1 MGRILAFLK
10 ETSTLRRQYYIDF
23 KSENTDKN
31 LNILFVS
38 SLCSLVLLT
47 VLLLATPFL
56 VKNWRM
62 TWEYACLVPTF
73 AVFLLFTL
81 VYRRHENKRAD
92 VVYGACILFCVALII
107 CIILVDVFPYPLSP
121 SSFFPLILIV
131 LPVIFIL
138 RLRDIFSLAGVAEVV
153 YVFLV
158 GQVKEEAIAQNDI
171 FNSLVALLFSFVVAT
186 IVTNL
191 RIRDNSAKLTY
202 QKLSAIDGLTG
213 VSNKA
218 SCEKRVAGL
227 LTQKAPDLRSVLFI
241 LDIDNFKEVNDT
253 LGHQAGDA
261 VLTQT
266 GIVLRRIFGNDG
278 VIGRIGGDEFMV
290 FIRDAGSPDR
300 MKDRCTR
307 LLDNIQED
315 IMKNLSVCVTVSM
328 GVIVFTKETSF
339 EKLFRLADNALY
351 DAKYRGK
358 GRYVLN
364 EYDGEE

>member
-1 MGRILAFLK
+1 MAQIPAYFK
-10 ETSTLRRQYYIDF
+10 ETSTLRKQYYIDF
-23 KSENTDKN
+23 KSENADKN
-31 LNILFVS
+31 FSILTVC
-38 SLCSLVLLT
+38 SLCSLILLV
-47 VLLLATPFL
+47 VLLLATPF
-56 VKNWRM
+56 VIKDWRM

-81 VYRRHENKRAD
+81 LYRRHENKSPTI
-92 VVYGACILFCVALII
+92 VYGACFLFSVALIA
-107 CIILVDVFPYPLSP
+107 CIILIDVFPYPLSP

-131 LPVIFIL
+131 LPVIFIF
-138 RLRDIFSLAGVAEVV
+138 RLRDIFSLAVAAEAV

-186 IVTNL
+186 IVANL
-191 RIRDNSAKLTY
+191 RVRDNTAKLTY
-202 QKLSAIDGLTG
+202 QRLSAIDGLTG

-218 SCEKRVAGL
+218 SCEKKIGALLFQKSPDQRSGL
-227 LTQKAPDLRSVLFI
+227 IV

-261 VLTQT
+261 VLTRT
-266 GIVLRRIFGNDG
+266 GIVLRRVIENDG
-278 VIGRIGGDEFMV
+278 IIGRIGGDEFMV
-290 FIRDAGSPDR
+290 FIRDAKSPER

-307 LLDNIQED
+307 LLDGIQED